1 MTAVLAF
8 QTISLTDAAGRHLGS
23 TRVESVSEGL
33 VLGEFTPGPGYPA
46 VEAVFR
52 HFADV
57 VDQQAFTYAD
67 EAEAAIARLGITIR
81 SEGRGGSIPV
91 HDVQIY
97 PDGGFS
103 CRLPAGRNGTPG

>member
-1 MTAVLAF
+1 MTAVVAS
-8 QTISLTDAAGRHLGS
+8 QTISLTDAAGAVLGS
-23 TRVESVSEGL
+23 ARVESVSAGL
-33 VLGEFTPGPGYPA
+33 ILGDFTPGPGFRA

-67 EAEAAIARLGITIR
+67 EAEAAVARLGIAIR
-81 SEGRGGSIPV
+81 PSGRGEPIPV

-103 CRLPAGRNGTPG
+103 CRLPAGRNGTSG